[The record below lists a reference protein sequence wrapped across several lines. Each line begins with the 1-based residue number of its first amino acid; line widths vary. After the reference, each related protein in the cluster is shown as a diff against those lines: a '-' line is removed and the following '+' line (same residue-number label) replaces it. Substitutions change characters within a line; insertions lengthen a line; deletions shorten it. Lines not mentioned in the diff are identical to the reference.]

1 MKDNGERA
9 YIHTPPPPPPRLPPT
24 TFLEWSVI
32 VVDEDFS
39 TSKGSLFRGL
49 FTLCCRNSVS
59 EQILA

>member
-1 MKDNGERA
+1 MKDNGDRA
-9 YIHTPPPPPPRLPPT
+9 YTQPPPPPAYRLPPLWND
-24 TFLEWSVI
+24 FVI